1 VATYTLRVTQGD
13 INLIVSMLRKQIIR
27 KYVTVD
33 DIFHVIGHNPS
44 VFVGMVIKT
53 LLFLVVLYVIYYFL
67 AQYIHRALL
76 PWIFA
81 LLGIGFFIKYM
92 VDFFDLYLDALL
104 LSKE

>member
-1 VATYTLRVTQGD
+1 
-13 INLIVSMLRKQIIR
+13 MLKKQIIQ

-53 LLFLVVLYVIYYFL
+53 LLFLLVFYVVYYFL
-67 AQYIHRALL
+67 AQYVVWPLL
-76 PWIFA
+76 PRVFA
-81 LLGIGFFIKYM
+81 ILGVGFFIKYM
-92 VDFFDLYLDALL
+92 VDFFNLYLDALL